1 MQLFTRVFTL
11 LAASLVMAACIHS
24 TSHTKIPTHSFKVIQ
39 TLPHDPQAFTQGLL
53 FADGVMYE
61 STGQYGKSQLRKVE
75 WSTGKVV
82 QAYSLAN
89 NLFAEGIALRGERI
103 YQLTWMSRHCLVFDR
118 KIFTPERVLD
128 IRFSS
133 QGWGLT
139 WDGHSLVASDGSSR
153 LYFLDPEDLS
163 VRRTLTVK
171 AAGRPVHYL
180 NELELFQ
187 GRILANIWQDTRIAE
202 ISPLSGKVS
211 AWIDCAALVPAHL
224 RNDPERVLNGIALGP
239 KNNQLFVT
247 GKQWPVLY
255 LIELQPLP

>member
-1 MQLFTRVFTL
+1 MELFTRVFAL
-11 LAASLVMAACIHS
+11 LTASLAMAACIHS
-24 TSHTKIPTHSFKVIQ
+24 TSHTTIPTRSFKIIRA
-39 TLPHDPQAFTQGLL
+39 LPHDPQAFTQGLL
-53 FADGVMYE
+53 FHGDHLYE
-61 STGQYGKSQLRKVE
+61 SIGQYGSSELRKVE

-118 KIFTPERVLD
+118 EKLKPERVLE

-180 NELELFQ
+180 NELEIFQ

-224 RNDPERVLNGIALGP
+224 RNDSELVLNGIAAGP
-239 KNNQLFVT
+239 EKNQLFVT